1 MLACLLPSKVWSLR
15 YLPGQGNSLGWVVV
29 LYVGEESEMELCH
42 LLGFWQLSITFLTI
56 HKQNWALLVLIPGWV
71 GLCTFWDPVGVSSE
85 LSCEAG
91 SFSRHPKLHR
101 FLPPEVLR
109 LYFPT
114 LEPWVAQCV
123 SLPSC
128 SSLFICIQMWG
139 CRARQLQ
146 TLPPRSSSHC
156 LAVCPLGPCS
166 LSLSFLLV

>member
-1 MLACLLPSKVWSLR
+1 MFSRV
-15 YLPGQGNSLGWVVV
+15 GNPHCCVVA

-109 LYFPT
+109 LYFPAP
-114 LEPWVAQCV
+114 EPWVAQSV
-123 SLPSC
+123 LLPSC
-128 SSLFICIQMWG
+128 SPGLATHKCG
-139 CRARQLQ
+139 
-146 TLPPRSSSHC
+146 TTGSSSPH
-156 LAVCPLGPCS
+156 LAMGPLHPS
-166 LSLSFLLV
+166 WLSLPLLPV